1 MSYATKTQKNYLIKK
16 ILVILL
22 LIFLAFLVLYPMFWV
37 VSSSLK
43 TNNEFLSDPL
53 GLPDKLVFSNYS
65 EAWAQGLSKYFVN
78 SVLINIV
85 SVLITVSI
93 GSACAY
99 GLARFNFK
107 GKTIIFYGILAG
119 LLLSPQVAVL
129 PLYKLLVNFNLYDT
143 YWALILPYVG
153 FRLPFAIFLMRSYF
167 LSIPKEIE
175 ESAYID
181 GCNSF
186 MTFIKIILPISK
198 PIIASAAIVTSR
210 FFWNEFLFALIFI
223 ESKSKYTIPIGL
235 SNFRDTLTTNYTA
248 MLAGIT
254 IAALPM
260 IILFLVMQKQFIKG
274 LTAGSVKG

>member
-1 MSYATKTQKNYLIKK
+1 MSYASKTQKNYLIKK

-99 GLARFNFK
+99 GLARFDFK

-129 PLYKLLVNFNLYDT
+129 PLYKLLVSFNLYDT

>member
-1 MSYATKTQKNYLIKK
+1 MKYNSHNKSNYYLKK
-16 ILVILL
+16 ALTIFIL
-22 LIFLAFLVLYPMFWV
+22 LIFTVIVLYPMYWV
-37 VSSSLK
+37 VISSLK
-43 TNNEFLSDPL
+43 TNNEFLSAPL
-53 GLPDKLVFSNYS
+53 GFPNKLMFENYLSAWNKGFSR
-65 EAWAQGLSKYFVN
+65 YFFN
-78 SVLINIV
+78 SILINIV
-85 SVLITVSI
+85 SVVLTVSI
-93 GSACAY
+93 GAACAY
-99 GLARFNFK
+99 SLARFNFK
-107 GKTIIFYGILAG
+107 GKTIIFYLILAG

-129 PLYKLLVNFNLYDT
+129 PLFKLLVRLRLYNT

-153 FRLPFAIFLMRSYF
+153 FNLPFSIFLMRSYF
-167 LSIPKEIE
+167 LSIPREIE

-181 GCNSF
+181 GCNTF
-186 MTFIKIILPISK
+186 TTFIKIILPISK

-223 ESKSKYTIPIGL
+223 EDSSKYTIPIGL
-235 SNFRDTLTTNYTA
+235 SHFRDSLSTDYTT

>member
-1 MSYATKTQKNYLIKK
+1 MKYGKYNKSNFYIKK
-16 ILVILL
+16 SITIFILIILTV
-22 LIFLAFLVLYPMFWV
+22 LVLYPMYWV
-37 VSSSLK
+37 AISSLK
-43 TNNEFLSDPL
+43 TNNEFLSSPL
-53 GLPDKLVFSNYS
+53 GFPAKLRFENYLSAWNKGFSR
-65 EAWAQGLSKYFVN
+65 YFLN
-78 SVLINIV
+78 SILINIV
-85 SVLITVSI
+85 SVVLTVSI
-93 GSACAY
+93 GASCAY
-99 GLARFNFK
+99 SLARFNFK
-107 GKTIIFYGILAG
+107 GRNIIFYTILAG

-129 PLYKLLVNFNLYDT
+129 PLFKLLVRLKLYNT

-153 FRLPFAIFLMRSYF
+153 FNLPFSIFLMRSYF
-167 LSIPKEIE
+167 LAIPKEIE

-181 GCNSF
+181 GCNAF
-186 MTFIKIILPISK
+186 TTFIKIVLPISK

-223 ESKSKYTIPIGL
+223 EDRSKYTIPIGL
-235 SNFRDTLTTNYTA
+235 SHFRDSLITDYTT

>member
-1 MSYATKTQKNYLIKK
+1 MKKNNINSTSRFFQKI
-16 ILVILL
+16 IIWLL
-22 LIFLAFLVLYPMFWV
+22 LTILALLVLYPMYWV
-37 VSSSLK
+37 VISSLK
-43 TNNEFLSDPL
+43 TNSEFLSSPL
-53 GLPDKLVFSNYS
+53 AFPNELKFENYIKAWQQGFSR
-65 EAWAQGLSKYFVN
+65 YFFN
-78 SVLINIV
+78 SILINIISVVLTV
-85 SVLITVSI
+85 SV
-93 GSACAY
+93 GAACAY
-99 GLARFNFK
+99 GLARFKFK
-107 GKTIIFYGILAG
+107 GRKIIFYGILAG

-129 PLYKLLVNFNLYDT
+129 PLYKLLVRLNLYNT

-167 LSIPKEIE
+167 ISIPREIE

-186 MTFIKIILPISK
+186 TTFIKIVLPISK

-223 ESKSKYTIPIGL
+223 EDSSKYTIPIGL
-235 SNFRDTLTTNYTA
+235 SHFRNTLTTNYTG

>member
-16 ILVILL
+16 ILIILV

-107 GKTIIFYGILAG
+107 GKTFIFYGILAG

-186 MTFIKIILPISK
+186 VTFIKIILPISK

>member
-1 MSYATKTQKNYLIKK
+1 MY
-16 ILVILL
+16 
-22 LIFLAFLVLYPMFWV
+22 WV
-37 VSSSLK
+37 VISSLK

-53 GLPDKLVFSNYS
+53 GLPAKLRFENYISAWNQGFSR
-65 EAWAQGLSKYFVN
+65 YFLN
-78 SVLINIV
+78 SILINIV
-85 SVLITVSI
+85 SVVITVSV
-93 GSACAY
+93 GAACAY
-99 GLARFNFK
+99 SLARFDFK
-107 GKTIIFYGILAG
+107 GKNIIFFTILAG

-129 PLYKLLVNFNLYDT
+129 PLYKLLIRLKLYNT

-153 FRLPFAIFLMRSYF
+153 FNLPFSIFLMRSYF
-167 LSIPKEIE
+167 ISIPREIE

-181 GCNSF
+181 GCNAF
-186 MTFIKIILPISK
+186 TTFYKIIIPISK

-223 ESKSKYTIPIGL
+223 EDRSKYTVPIGL
-235 SNFRDTLTTNYTA
+235 SHFRNALTTDYTT

-260 IILFLVMQKQFIKG
+260 IILFLIMQKQFIKG

>member
-1 MSYATKTQKNYLIKK
+1 MKNNKTISRFFQKI
-16 ILVILL
+16 ILWILL
-22 LIFLAFLVLYPMFWV
+22 IILALLVLYPMYWV
-37 VSSSLK
+37 VISSLK
-43 TNNEFLSDPL
+43 TNSEFLSSPL
-53 GLPDKLVFSNYS
+53 AFPNELKYENYINAWQQGFSR
-65 EAWAQGLSKYFVN
+65 YFFN
-78 SVLINIV
+78 SILINII
-85 SVLITVSI
+85 SVIITVSV
-93 GSACAY
+93 GAACAY
-99 GLARFNFK
+99 GLARFKFK
-107 GKTIIFYGILAG
+107 GRNIIFYGILAG

-129 PLYKLLVNFNLYDT
+129 PLYKLLVRLNLYNT

-167 LSIPKEIE
+167 ISIPREIE

-186 MTFIKIILPISK
+186 TTFIRIVLPISK

-223 ESKSKYTIPIGL
+223 EDSSKYTIPIGL
-235 SNFRDTLTTNYTA
+235 SHFRNTLTTNYTG

>member
-1 MSYATKTQKNYLIKK
+1 MKNQFEKSRFRLLKKSIIIFFLIV
-16 ILVILL
+16 LTL
-22 LIFLAFLVLYPMFWV
+22 LVLYPMYWV
-37 VSSSLK
+37 VISSLK
-43 TNNEFLSDPL
+43 TNSEFLSSPL
-53 GLPDKLVFSNYS
+53 AFPSELQFENYIQAWQQGFSR
-65 EAWAQGLSKYFVN
+65 YFFN
-78 SVLINIV
+78 SILINIV
-85 SVLITVSI
+85 SVVLTVSV
-93 GSACAY
+93 GAACAY
-99 GLARFNFK
+99 GLARFKFK
-107 GKTIIFYGILAG
+107 GRNIIFYTILAG

-129 PLYKLLVNFNLYDT
+129 PLYKLLVRINLYNT

-167 LSIPKEIE
+167 LSIPREIE

-186 MTFIKIILPISK
+186 TTFIKIVLPISK

-223 ESKSKYTIPIGL
+223 EDSAKYTIPIGL
-235 SNFRDTLTTNYTA
+235 SHFRNTLTTNYTG

-260 IILFLVMQKQFIKG
+260 VILFLVMQKQFIKG

>member
-1 MSYATKTQKNYLIKK
+1 MSQEMNNSRFRLLKK
-16 ILVILL
+16 IIVISLL
-22 LIFLAFLVLYPMFWV
+22 LILTLLVLYPMYWV
-37 VSSSLK
+37 VISSLK
-43 TNNEFLSDPL
+43 TNNEFLSSPL
-53 GLPDKLVFSNYS
+53 GFPSELRFENYIDAWNQGFSRFF
-65 EAWAQGLSKYFVN
+65 LN
-78 SVLINIV
+78 SIFINIV
-85 SVLITVSI
+85 SVVITVSV
-93 GSACAY
+93 GAACAY
-99 GLARFNFK
+99 GLARFKFK
-107 GKTIIFYGILAG
+107 GRNIIFYTILAG

-129 PLYKLLVNFNLYDT
+129 PLYKLLVRLNLYNT

-186 MTFIKIILPISK
+186 TTFIRIVLPISK

-223 ESKSKYTIPIGL
+223 EDSSKYTIPIGL
-235 SNFRDTLTTNYTA
+235 SHFRNTLTTNYTG

>member
-1 MSYATKTQKNYLIKK
+1 MY
-16 ILVILL
+16 
-22 LIFLAFLVLYPMFWV
+22 WV
-37 VSSSLK
+37 VISSLK
-43 TNNEFLSDPL
+43 TNNEFLSAPL
-53 GLPDKLVFSNYS
+53 GFPNKLMFENYLSAWNKGFSR
-65 EAWAQGLSKYFVN
+65 YFFN
-78 SVLINIV
+78 SILINIV
-85 SVLITVSI
+85 SVVLTVSI
-93 GSACAY
+93 GAACAY
-99 GLARFNFK
+99 SLARFNFK
-107 GKTIIFYGILAG
+107 GKTIIFYLILAG

-129 PLYKLLVNFNLYDT
+129 PLFKLLVRLRLYNT

-153 FRLPFAIFLMRSYF
+153 FNLPFSIFLMRSYF
-167 LSIPKEIE
+167 LSIPREIE

-181 GCNSF
+181 GCNTF
-186 MTFIKIILPISK
+186 TTFIKIILPISK

-223 ESKSKYTIPIGL
+223 EDSSKYTIPIGL
-235 SNFRDTLTTNYTA
+235 SHFRDSLSTDYTT

>member
-1 MSYATKTQKNYLIKK
+1 MSQEMNNSRFRLLKK
-16 ILVILL
+16 IIVISLL
-22 LIFLAFLVLYPMFWV
+22 LVLTLLVLYPMYWV
-37 VSSSLK
+37 VISSLK
-43 TNNEFLSDPL
+43 TNNEFLSSPL
-53 GLPDKLVFSNYS
+53 GFPSELRFENYIDAWNQGFSRFF
-65 EAWAQGLSKYFVN
+65 LN
-78 SVLINIV
+78 SIFINIV
-85 SVLITVSI
+85 SVVITVSV
-93 GSACAY
+93 GAACAY
-99 GLARFNFK
+99 GLARFKFK
-107 GKTIIFYGILAG
+107 GRNIIFYTILAG

-129 PLYKLLVNFNLYDT
+129 PLYKLLVRLNLYNT

-186 MTFIKIILPISK
+186 TTFIRIVLPISK

-223 ESKSKYTIPIGL
+223 EDSSKYTIPIGL
-235 SNFRDTLTTNYTA
+235 SHFRNTLTTNYTG

>member
-1 MSYATKTQKNYLIKK
+1 MKNKTTKLRFLQKTI
-16 ILVILL
+16 IFILL
-22 LIFLAFLVLYPMFWV
+22 IILAILVLYPMYWV
-37 VSSSLK
+37 IISSLK
-43 TNNEFLSDPL
+43 TNNEFLSSPL
-53 GLPDKLVFSNYS
+53 SFPTKLKFDNYIN
-65 EAWAQGLSKYFVN
+65 AWQQGFQIYFLN

-85 SVLITVSI
+85 SVVLTVSV
-93 GSACAY
+93 GAACAY
-99 GLARFNFK
+99 GLARFKFK
-107 GKTIIFYGILAG
+107 GRNIIFYSILAG

-129 PLYKLLVNFNLYDT
+129 PLYKLLVKLNLYNT
-143 YWALILPYVG
+143 YFALILPYVS

-167 LSIPKEIE
+167 ISIPREIE

-186 MTFIKIILPISK
+186 TTFIKIVLPISK

-223 ESKSKYTIPIGL
+223 EDSSKYTIPIGL
-235 SNFRDTLTTNYTA
+235 SHFRSALETNYTG

-260 IILFLVMQKQFIKG
+260 VILFLIMQKQFIKG